1 MDLVRLYD
9 TRLAEAFAKGDMTGV
24 KGIVTAAHGARLDH
38 RLAGIKTAGR
48 RMESKVIAVEFLEF
62 DKMEGKQLGFP
73 RYRVKTR
80 EVWDVRHLD
89 TVTGQAVKELKGLAY
104 KLNYEFEQHD
114 GIWQVDAV
122 EVLQE
127 TK

>member
-1 MDLVRLYD
+1 
-9 TRLAEAFAKGDMTGV
+9 
-24 KGIVTAAHGARLDH
+24 
-38 RLAGIKTAGR
+38 
-48 RMESKVIAVEFLEF
+48 MESKVIAVEFLEF